1 MNIITSSVVMK
12 SEPIETSPL
21 ETECLFGETVEI
33 LDKHFDWVY
42 CKLET
47 DNYCGWIKK
56 KGLGKSNT
64 NGNIDWS
71 YDNDCYKYC

>member
-1 MNIITSSVVMK
+1 MKIITSSIVMK

-56 KGLGKSNT
+56 K
-64 NGNIDWS
+64 DWVNQKIQRIELS
-71 YDNDCYKYC
+71 QVDPLFI